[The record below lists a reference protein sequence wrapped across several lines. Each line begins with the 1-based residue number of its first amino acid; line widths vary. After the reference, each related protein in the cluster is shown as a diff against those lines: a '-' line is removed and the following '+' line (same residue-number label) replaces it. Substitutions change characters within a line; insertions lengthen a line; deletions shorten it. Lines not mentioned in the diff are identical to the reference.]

1 MLLEKDQK
9 VSQNSSRLSDSR
21 SYASIRIQKDKNYKV
36 FFFFLIMSP
45 VLTVMKFNICTY

>member
-36 FFFFLIMSP
+36 FFFFDNVS
-45 VLTVMKFNICTY
+45 CTYGYEV